1 MTLRLRKYV
10 SWSLIAA
17 LLVATMGVSVHQ
29 IYCYCAG
36 ETSISFF
43 DAAPSCGKKD
53 AAGDCCRTDLPA
65 CCAKMAQKAHCE
77 KKSDAGD
84 CTKKTTKVFQL
95 KVKYLV
101 EYEGFKTFAF
111 ATPAVE
117 LPIAPRHISREIAY
131 RRKALNKAPP
141 PPSGREIG
149 IRLQTFRC

>member
-1 MTLRLRKYV
+1 MSARLRKYV

-43 DAAPSCGKKD
+43 DAAPSCGKT
-53 AAGDCCRTDLPA
+53 AASGDCCRAELPA
-65 CCAKMAQKAHCE
+65 CCAKMAQKSRCE
-77 KKSDAGD
+77 KESDDGD

-101 EYEGFKTFAF
+101 EYEGFKTFAP
-111 ATPAVE
+111 AALAPVPAVWP
-117 LPIAPRHISREIAY
+117 LPVACEITY
-131 RRKALNKAPP
+131 IRKALNKAPP

-149 IRLQTFRC
+149 IRLQTLRC